1 MLGGRKLDSTMT
13 PQNVS
18 AARGGNIKPINSVE
32 VQKHLQVQEENYSN
46 IIYQLQH
53 DRMRLRGKEV
63 TEKLNRLQKS
73 DGALN

>member
-32 VQKHLQVQEENYSN
+32 VQKHLQTQEENYSN
-46 IIYQLQH
+46 IIYQL
-53 DRMRLRGKEV
+53 
-63 TEKLNRLQKS
+63 
-73 DGALN
+73 